1 MPSQLK
7 IGALLSYVVLA
18 LNNLVGLLYTPF
30 MLRMMGKSEYGLYS
44 IAASIVAYLT
54 ILDLGF
60 GNAIVRYT
68 AKFRAEGKQE
78 EQYKMF
84 GMFFLLYC
92 GIGVLVLLAGGVLY
106 INAENI
112 FDSAMTANELSRTK
126 VILLLMVFNLAI
138 TFPFSLFGSIITAYE
153 QFVFQK
159 VIAIL
164 RILLNTATM
173 IVLLNLG
180 YKAVA
185 MVIVAT
191 IFNIMTLGLNYWYC
205 KHYLKVKI
213 KFAKFEWGF
222 LKEVSIYSF
231 WIFLNAIMDRIYWST
246 GQFVLGAFV
255 GTAAVAVF
263 AVAIQLEHMYMA
275 FSTAISGVF
284 LPKVTAMTLKDSEGK
299 EISDLFIKTG
309 RIQYCVMILV
319 LTGFFLF
326 GQQFIRLW
334 AGEGYDD
341 AYVIA
346 MLFFV
351 PLTVPL
357 IQNLGITILQARNQ
371 MKFRSLLYLVI
382 SLVSLGAQI
391 PLSKYYGGIGCACAI
406 AGALILGQ
414 IIVMNVYY
422 QVKQKIDIVRF
433 WIEIIKM
440 SFVPGVLTVATYYIL
455 QQYAL
460 DSVLKL
466 VVGIFIYLL
475 VYLPLFFIL
484 SMNAYERDLILKPIK
499 KIIKNKKRLSFNENI

>member
-1 MPSQLK
+1 MESQLK

-18 LNNLVGLLYTPF
+18 LQNLVGLLYTPF
-30 MLRMMGKSEYGLYS
+30 MLRVMGKSEYGLYS

-68 AKFRAEGKQE
+68 AKFRAENKQE
-78 EQYKMF
+78 EQYEMF

-92 GIGVLVLLAGGVLY
+92 GIGLIALLAGGVLY
-106 INAENI
+106 WNAENI
-112 FDSAMTANELSRTK
+112 FDASMTANELSRTK
-126 VILLLMVFNLAI
+126 IILALMVFNLAI

-159 VIAIL
+159 VIAIV
-164 RILLNTATM
+164 RIVLNTGMM
-173 IVLLNLG
+173 IVLLNMG
-180 YKAVA
+180 YKAIA
-185 MVIVAT
+185 MVVVAT
-191 IFNIMTLGLNYWYC
+191 IFNVLTLGLNFWYC
-205 KHYLKVKI
+205 KHYLKI
-213 KFAKFEWGF
+213 NLKFAGFQWGF

-231 WIFLNAIMDRIYWST
+231 WIFLNAVMDRIYWST
-246 GQFVLGAFV
+246 GQFVLGAYA
-255 GTAAVAVF
+255 GTAVVAVF
-263 AVAIQLEHMYMA
+263 AVAIQLEHMYMS
-275 FSTAISGVF
+275 FSTAISGVL
-284 LPKVTAMTLKDSEGK
+284 LPKVTAMAVHDSDDRA
-299 EISDLFIKTG
+299 ISDLFIKIG

-326 GQQFIRLW
+326 GRQFILLW

-341 AYVIA
+341 AYIIA

-406 AGALILGQ
+406 AGALVLGQ

-422 QVKQKIDIVRF
+422 QVKQKIDIVGF
-433 WIEIIKM
+433 WIEIIN
-440 SFVPGVLTVATYYIL
+440 SAF
-455 QQYAL
+455 
-460 DSVLKL
+460 
-466 VVGIFIYLL
+466 
-475 VYLPLFFIL
+475 
-484 SMNAYERDLILKPIK
+484 
-499 KIIKNKKRLSFNENI
+499 IIKICNFLSTSFD

>member
-1 MPSQLK
+1 MKSSQLK
-7 IGALLSYVVLA
+7 IGALLSYVILA
-18 LNNLVGLLYTPF
+18 LHNLAGLRYTPF

-68 AKFRAEGKQE
+68 AKYRAENKTE

-92 GIGVLVLLAGGVLY
+92 GIGLIALAAGGILY
-106 INAENI
+106 WNAENI
-112 FDSAMTANELSRTK
+112 FDAAMTANELARTK
-126 VILLLMVFNLAI
+126 IILALMVFNLAI
-138 TFPFSLFGSIITAYE
+138 TFPFSLFVSIITAYE

-159 VIAIL
+159 VFAII
-164 RILLNTATM
+164 RIVLNYATM

-180 YKAVA
+180 YKAIA
-185 MVIVAT
+185 MVVVAT
-191 IFNIMTLGLNYWYC
+191 IFNLLTLGSNFWYC
-205 KHYLKVKI
+205 RHYLKVKL
-213 KFAKFEWGF
+213 KFAKFQWDF

-246 GQFVLGAFV
+246 GQFVLGAFAGPAV
-255 GTAAVAVF
+255 VAVF
-263 AVAIQLEHMYMA
+263 AVAISLEHMYMS

-284 LPKVTAMTLKDSEGK
+284 LPKVTAMTVKDSDGK
-299 EISDLFIKTG
+299 AISDLFIKTG

-326 GQQFIRLW
+326 GRQFIHLW
-334 AGEGYDD
+334 AGVGYDD
-341 AYVIA
+341 AYIIA

-351 PLTVPL
+351 PLTIPL
-357 IQNLGITILQARNQ
+357 IQNIGITILQARNQ
-371 MKFRSLLYLVI
+371 MKFRCILYFII

-391 PLSKYYGGIGCACAI
+391 PLAKYYGGIGCACAI
-406 AGALILGQ
+406 AGALTLGQ

-422 QVKQKIDIVRF
+422 QVRQKINIVGF
-433 WIEIIKM
+433 WLEIIKM
-440 SFVPGVLTVATYYIL
+440 SFVPAALTILTYYVL
-455 QQYAL
+455 QNIAL

-466 VVGIFIYLL
+466 VTGIALYLI
-475 VYLPLFFIL
+475 VYLPLFFML
-484 SMNAYERDLILKPIK
+484 SMNAYECDLILKPIK
-499 KIIKNKKRLSFNENI
+499 KILKKV

>member
-1 MPSQLK
+1 MRSQLK

-18 LNNLVGLLYTPF
+18 LHNLVGLLYTPF
-30 MLRMMGKSEYGLYS
+30 MLRMLGKSEYGLYS
-44 IAASIVAYLT
+44 IAASIIAYLT
-54 ILDLGF
+54 VLDLGF

-68 AKFRAEGKQE
+68 AKYRAEGKVE
-78 EQYKMF
+78 DQYKLF

-92 GIGVLVLLAGGVLY
+92 AIGVVVLLVGGVLY
-106 INAENI
+106 LNAENI
-112 FDSAMTANELSRTK
+112 FDASMTANELARTK
-126 VILLLMVFNLAI
+126 IILALMVFNLAI

-159 VIAIL
+159 AIAIL
-164 RILLNTATM
+164 RIILNTATM
-173 IVLLNLG
+173 IVLLTFG
-180 YKAVA
+180 YKAIA
-185 MVIVAT
+185 MVVVTT
-191 IFNIMTLGLNYWYC
+191 IFNVLTLGLNFWYC
-205 KHYLKVKI
+205 KHCLKI
-213 KFAKFEWGF
+213 KLKFARFKWGF

-246 GQFVLGAFV
+246 GQFVLGAFA
-255 GTAAVAVF
+255 GTAVVAVF
-263 AVAIQLEHMYMA
+263 AVAIQLEHMYMS
-275 FSTAISGVF
+275 FSSAISGVF
-284 LPKVTAMTLKDSEGK
+284 LPKVTAMAVRDSDGK
-299 EISDLFIKTG
+299 SISDLFIKMG

-326 GQQFIRLW
+326 GRQFIHLW
-334 AGEGYDD
+334 AGDGYDD
-341 AYVIA
+341 AYIIS

-382 SLVSLGAQI
+382 SLVSLVAQI

-406 AGALILGQ
+406 AGALVLGQ
-414 IIVMNVYY
+414 ILVMNVYY
-422 QVKQKIDIVRF
+422 QVKQKIDIVGF

-440 SFVPGVLTVATYYIL
+440 SIVPGVLTVLTYYVL

-460 DSVLKL
+460 DSVVKL
-466 VVGIFIYLL
+466 VAGIVLYLL
-475 VYLPLFFIL
+475 VYLPLFFKL

-499 KIIKNKKRLSFNENI
+499 KILKRA

>member
-1 MPSQLK
+1 MRSQIK
-7 IGALLSYVVLA
+7 IGALLSYIVLA
-18 LNNLVGLLYTPF
+18 LQNMVGLLYTPF

-44 IAASIVAYLT
+44 IAASVVAYLT
-54 ILDLGF
+54 VLDLGF

-68 AKFRAEGKQE
+68 ARFRAENKQE
-78 EQYKMF
+78 EQYEMF

-92 GIGVLVLLAGGVLY
+92 GIGMVALLAGGVLCW
-106 INAENI
+106 NAENI
-112 FDSAMTANELSRTK
+112 FDASMTANELSRTK
-126 VILLLMVFNLAI
+126 IILALMVFNLAI

-159 VIAIL
+159 VIAIV
-164 RILLNTATM
+164 RIILNTVTM

-180 YKAVA
+180 YKAIA
-185 MVIVAT
+185 MVVVTT
-191 IFNIMTLGLNYWYC
+191 IFNVLTLGLNFWYC
-205 KHYLKVKI
+205 KHDLKIKL
-213 KFAKFEWGF
+213 KFAKFKWGF

-263 AVAIQLEHMYMA
+263 AVAIQLEHMYMS

-284 LPKVTAMTLKDSEGK
+284 LPKVTAMAVRDSDGK
-299 EISDLFIKTG
+299 AISDLFIKTG
-309 RIQYCVMILV
+309 RIQYCIMVLV

-326 GQQFIRLW
+326 GRQFIRLW

-341 AYVIA
+341 AYIIT
-346 MLFFV
+346 MLFFI

-357 IQNLGITILQARNQ
+357 VQNLGVTILQARNQ

-406 AGALILGQ
+406 AGALVLGQ
-414 IIVMNVYY
+414 ILVMNVYY

-433 WIEIIKM
+433 WIEIVKM
-440 SFVPGVLTVATYYIL
+440 SIVPGVLTVLAYYVL

-460 DSVLKL
+460 DSVVKL
-466 VVGIFIYLL
+466 IAGIVLYLL
-475 VYLPLFFIL
+475 VYLPLFFAL
-484 SMNAYERDLILKPIK
+484 SMNAYERDLILKPIRK
-499 KIIKNKKRLSFNENI
+499 LLKRA

>member
-1 MPSQLK
+1 MYASQLK

-18 LNNLVGLLYTPF
+18 LQNLVGLLYTPF

-54 ILDLGF
+54 VLDLGF

-68 AKFRAEGKQE
+68 AKFRAEGKVE
-78 EQYKMF
+78 EQHQMF
-84 GMFFLLYC
+84 GMFFLIYC
-92 GIGVLVLLAGGVLY
+92 AIGLVALVAGGVLY
-106 INAENI
+106 LNAENI
-112 FDSAMTANELSRTK
+112 FDSAMTATEMSRTK
-126 VILLLMVFNLAI
+126 IILVLMVANLAI

-159 VIAIL
+159 VIAIV
-164 RILLNTATM
+164 RIVLNTATM
-173 IVLLNLG
+173 IVLLNFG

-185 MVIVAT
+185 MVVVTT
-191 IFNIMTLGLNYWYC
+191 IFNILTLGSNYWYC
-205 KHYLKVKI
+205 KHYLKI
-213 KFAKFEWGF
+213 KLKFGNFQWGF
-222 LKEVSIYSF
+222 LKEVAIYSF

-246 GQFVLGAFV
+246 GQFVLGAFA
-255 GTAAVAVF
+255 GTAVVAVF
-263 AVAIQLEHMYMA
+263 AVAIQLEHMYMS

-284 LPKVTAMTLKDSEGK
+284 LPKVTAMTVKDIDGK
-299 EISDLFIKTG
+299 SISDLFIKTG
-309 RIQYCVMILV
+309 RIQYCVMVLV

-326 GQQFIRLW
+326 GRQFIHIW

-341 AYVIA
+341 AYTIA

-391 PLSKYYGGIGCACAI
+391 PLAKYYGGIGCACAI

-414 IIVMNVYY
+414 IIVMNIYY
-422 QVKQKIDIVRF
+422 QAKQKINIVGF
-433 WIEIIKM
+433 WFEIAKM
-440 SFVPGVLTVATYYIL
+440 SIVPAVLTVAGYYVL
-455 QQYAL
+455 QQVAL
-460 DSVLKL
+460 DSVVKL
-466 VVGIFIYLL
+466 ILGIATYLV
-475 VYLPLFFIL
+475 VYLPLFYAF
-484 SMNAYERDLILKPIK
+484 SMNAYERDLIVKPLK
-499 KIIKNKKRLSFNENI
+499 KILKRA

>member
-1 MPSQLK
+1 MPVSQIK

-18 LNNLVGLLYTPF
+18 LQNLVGLLYTPF

-54 ILDLGF
+54 VLDLGF

-68 AKFRAEGKQE
+68 AKFRAENKLE
-78 EQYKMF
+78 EQYEMF

-92 GIGVLVLLAGGVLY
+92 GIGLVALLAGGVLY
-106 INAENI
+106 WNAENI
-112 FDSAMTANELSRTK
+112 FDASMTANELSRTK
-126 VILLLMVFNLAI
+126 IILALMVFNLAI

-159 VIAIL
+159 VIAIV
-164 RILLNTATM
+164 RIILNTATM
-173 IVLLNLG
+173 IVLLNMG
-180 YKAVA
+180 YKAIA
-185 MVIVAT
+185 MVVVTT
-191 IFNIMTLGLNYWYC
+191 IFNILTLGLNFWYC
-205 KHYLKVKI
+205 KHYLKIKL
-213 KFAKFEWGF
+213 KFAKFKWGF

-246 GQFVLGAFV
+246 GQFVLGAYV

-263 AVAIQLEHMYMA
+263 AVAIQLEHMYMS

-284 LPKVTAMTLKDSEGK
+284 LPKVTAMAVRDSDGK
-299 EISDLFIKTG
+299 AISDLFIKTG
-309 RIQYCVMILV
+309 RIQYCIMVLV

-326 GQQFIRLW
+326 GRQFIHLW
-334 AGEGYDD
+334 AGDGYDD
-341 AYVIA
+341 AYIIA

-406 AGALILGQ
+406 AGALVLGQ
-414 IIVMNVYY
+414 ILVMNVYY
-422 QVKQKIDIVRF
+422 QVKQKINIVRF
-433 WIEIIKM
+433 WIEIVKM
-440 SFVPGVLTVATYYIL
+440 SIVPGVLTVLAYYVL
-455 QQYAL
+455 QQNAL
-460 DSVLKL
+460 DSVVKL
-466 VVGIFIYLL
+466 IMGIVLYLL
-475 VYLPLFFIL
+475 VYLPLFFAL
-484 SMNAYERDLILKPIK
+484 SMNAYERDLILKPIRK
-499 KIIKNKKRLSFNENI
+499 LLERA